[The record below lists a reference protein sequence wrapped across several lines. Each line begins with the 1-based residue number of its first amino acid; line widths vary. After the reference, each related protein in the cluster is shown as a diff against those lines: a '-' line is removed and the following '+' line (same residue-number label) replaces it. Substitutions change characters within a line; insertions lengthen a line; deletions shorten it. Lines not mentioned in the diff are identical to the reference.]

1 MSNSRAEALVK
12 NTLILTIGKIS
23 TQAISFFLLPL
34 YTAYLTKQDYGVVDL
49 VATVVTL
56 LVPILNMQIEQGIF
70 RFMVTNRENKERLLQ
85 IVSTSFT
92 FIVAQILLVTV
103 AFTVVNMFVHSEYK
117 WYLYANL
124 VINMLV
130 FLLMQVMRGLGDNV
144 GYALAALVSSMVNIG
159 VNLLLILVFG
169 LGARAMLTAS
179 VVGGMAVVFF
189 TLFRVKFWQY
199 FDIKHFNKP
208 IFKELLSYSVPLIP
222 NELSWWAIRT
232 SDRFII
238 SAFIGYAA
246 NGIVAVANKIPS
258 VFVMFYNI
266 FGIAWTESVILHL
279 KSADGGEFFSNMTN
293 RSFRIFSCGALMIIG
308 IVPFIFGWLINEKFA
323 EAYYLIPLYM
333 IGCMFNVVIG
343 LVSTIYIVYKKTN
356 VIAKTSIIAA
366 VICVLLSV
374 TLVKYIGIYASPVA
388 NIVGFGVM
396 MIYRCIDLK
405 KYVQMR
411 WNIGYMLWLSVFA
424 SLVIATYY
432 MENRMLSI
440 VALLATVLFTLVANK
455 SDIQLGIKY
464 LRLKFTR

>member
-343 LVSTIYIVYKKTN
+343 LVSTIYIVYKKTK